1 MNGPPD
7 GPPDDPPLRPLI
19 KDILRT
25 HYCVPSSLFLL
36 ESLDALL
43 PTRSPSR
50 RALRL
55 LLSDGELCL
64 QALLTLDTHRY
75 VDSGEVAPG
84 CLVRLHSFELC
95 EEVVRGERE
104 GDEKR
109 LVYLCVEDFTIV
121 GWCEEYA
128 RAHGL
133 ERPSKAVPESF
144 RHVDEAEGRV
154 EERRGA
160 SAPSKK
166 TPAIN
171 PPSEP
176 DQDSDSEDGFDPPN
190 PASPEEPP
198 EAPAPDAP
206 ADPPPPTSNTPRPLP
221 APVALPRD
229 WTCPRN
235 PLKLTTLSS
244 IPHLPYRQNW
254 SINTLS
260 IVSSLSPPQPST
272 FPPFTQRLARL
283 ADPSTDKRV
292 QLTVFLDPDEFSP
305 EVGSVVLLAGVKNH
319 LFDGGSLKKYVSDR
333 PRNGVRWWY
342 EEPGFAWCEGRVR
355 QLRAWW
361 AAQPEA
367 QLDP

>member
-1 MNGPPD
+1 MNSSDAPA
-7 GPPDDPPLRPLI
+7 LRPLI

-25 HYCVPSSLFLL
+25 RYCVPSSLFLL

-43 PTRSPSR
+43 PTRSSSR

-95 EEVVRGERE
+95 DEEVG
-104 GDEKR
+104 GGKR
-109 LVYLCVEDFTIV
+109 LVYLCVEDFTVV

-133 ERPSKAVPESF
+133 ERPTKLIPGGAAQD
-144 RHVDEAEGRV
+144 VDEE
-154 EERRGA
+154 EERSEETRRG
-160 SAPSKK
+160 
-166 TPAIN
+166 
-171 PPSEP
+171 PSERTSAVNP
-176 DQDSDSEDGFDPPN
+176 RTEPSQDSDSDFEDGFDPPI
-190 PASPEEPP
+190 PSSPEPPRTPEPEFP
-198 EAPAPDAP
+198 ADLRAPTHDAP
-206 ADPPPPTSNTPRPLP
+206 PRPLP

-229 WTCPRN
+229 WTTPHN
-235 PLKLTTLSS
+235 PLKLTSLSS

-260 IVSSLSPPQPST
+260 VISSLSPQQPST

-283 ADPSTDKRV
+283 ADPSTTKRV
-292 QLTVFLDPDEFSP
+292 QLTVFLDAEEFSP
-305 EVGSVVLLAGVKNH
+305 GVGTVVLLAGVKNH

-333 PRNGVRWWY
+333 PRNGLRWWY
-342 EEPGFAWCEGRVR
+342 EEPQFAWCAERVTE
-355 QLRAWW
+355 LRKWW
-361 AAQPEA
+361 ATQPEA
-367 QLDP
+367 QDS

>member
-1 MNGPPD
+1 MNDASVP
-7 GPPDDPPLRPLI
+7 DPPSPTDEPHLRPLI

-25 HYCVPSSLFLL
+25 RYCIPSSLFLL
-36 ESLDALL
+36 ESLDPLL
-43 PTRSPSR
+43 PTRSPAR

-95 EEVVRGERE
+95 EEEVGA
-104 GDEKR
+104 GKR
-109 LVYLCVEDFTIV
+109 LVYLCVEDFTVV

-133 ERPSKAVPESF
+133 ERPEVMPGAPMESSS
-144 RHVDEAEGRV
+144 EA
-154 EERRGA
+154 RRGA
-160 SAPSKK
+160 RASSKK
-166 TPAIN
+166 TPVTD
-171 PPSEP
+171 PQPEP
-176 DQDSDSEDGFDPPN
+176 RDQDSDSEDGFDPPV
-190 PASPEEPP
+190 PASPKKPSKPP
-198 EAPAPDAP
+198 SPESPT
-206 ADPPPPTSNTPRPLP
+206 DPPGSPVHNTPPRPLT

-229 WTCPRN
+229 WTTPHN
-235 PLKLTTLSS
+235 PLKLTPLTS

-260 IVSSLSPPQPST
+260 IISSLSPPQPST

-283 ADPSTDKRV
+283 ADPSTTKRV

-305 EVGSVVLLAGVKNH
+305 RVGSVVLLAGVKNH

-333 PRNGVRWWY
+333 PRNGVPWWF
-342 EEPGFAWCEGRVR
+342 EEPEFAWCAERVR
-355 QLRAWW
+355 ELRAWW
-361 AAQPEA
+361 ATQPEA
-367 QLDP
+367 HFDP